1 MDEKC
6 CYQLEKP
13 RKRQREGSK
22 RKSTRLSDLPDSILH
37 HILSFLT
44 SKWAVQTSVLSRRWR
59 CLWKYV
65 PVLNL
70 LSYSFFEYSQFV
82 NFVDKV
88 LSLRY
93 QFKLDEITLE
103 DFDDQSLDLYQKVI
117 QYALSHDARHL
128 VICIDSA
135 IDFADLFGSMVYS
148 NLESLVL
155 TYICFNFGP
164 SCFPKLT
171 TLKLNG
177 CLLVGPID
185 SDHDLSVKFPCLV
198 NLDITDSEPSHFA
211 TRLKLYAPQLLN
223 FKLSGSELL
232 NIDVVA
238 PRLES
243 FILEPDYPSCDLVYV
258 MQNQLCCVAIPLRC
272 VGRFESFW
280 SRSCLPLRD

>member
-22 RKSTRLSDLPDSILH
+22 RKSTSLNSTRLL
-37 HILSFLT
+37 
-44 SKWAVQTSVLSRRWR
+44 WR
-59 CLWKYV
+59 TLMINLW
-65 PVLNL
+65 
-70 LSYSFFEYSQFV
+70 
-82 NFVDKV
+82 
-88 LSLRY
+88 
-93 QFKLDEITLE
+93 T
-103 DFDDQSLDLYQKVI
+103 
-117 QYALSHDARHL
+117 
-128 VICIDSA
+128 CIR
-135 IDFADLFGSMVYS
+135 
-148 NLESLVL
+148 
-155 TYICFNFGP
+155 
-164 SCFPKLT
+164 
-171 TLKLNG
+171 
-177 CLLVGPID
+177 
-185 SDHDLSVKFPCLV
+185 
-198 NLDITDSEPSHFA
+198 
-211 TRLKLYAPQLLN
+211 RLKLYAPQLLN